1 MLAIALSAW
10 VGLTLGLTL
19 GQRPVQGAES
29 AGLQAHQVMAAQAYK
44 VAMFIDWPGTA
55 FAGAGDPFV
64 FAVLGQDPF
73 GGTLE
78 TILEN
83 RTIKNRPVV
92 IKRFARI
99 EDVAKC
105 HILFISDSEEKKVPE
120 ILKTLRGR
128 PILTVG
134 GMPDFARRGGV
145 VGFVLVGRNVKFE
158 LNRAAS
164 IAARLEVEA
173 RLQGNAI
180 RILDEPLE

>member
-1 MLAIALSAW
+1 M
-10 VGLTLGLTL
+10 
-19 GQRPVQGAES
+19 
-29 AGLQAHQVMAAQAYK
+29 
-44 VAMFIDWPGTA
+44 
-55 FAGAGDPFV
+55 
-64 FAVLGQDPF
+64 
-73 GGTLE
+73 
-78 TILEN
+78 
-83 RTIKNRPVV
+83 
-92 IKRFARI
+92 
-99 EDVAKC
+99 
-105 HILFISDSEEKKVPE
+105 PE

>member
-1 MLAIALSAW
+1 M
-10 VGLTLGLTL
+10 GLTL

-134 GMPDFARRGGV
+134 ECRILPGGV
-145 VGFVLVGRNVKFE
+145 
-158 LNRAAS
+158 AW
-164 IAARLEVEA
+164 
-173 RLQGNAI
+173 
-180 RILDEPLE
+180 LDLCWWDGTSSSN